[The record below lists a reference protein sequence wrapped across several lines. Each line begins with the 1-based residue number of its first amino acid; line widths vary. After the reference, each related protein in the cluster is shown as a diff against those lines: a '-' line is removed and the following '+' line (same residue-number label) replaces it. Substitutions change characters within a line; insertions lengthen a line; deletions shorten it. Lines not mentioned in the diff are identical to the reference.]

1 MWSYFARTPVGHSV
15 DERPPHISFT
25 LNVLASVVSVPLIGL
40 GTRVVSQSW
49 STAAFAALAWLVFV
63 VAMGLVLR
71 RKIRRNYVH
80 FIGPMSDEE
89 AKERI
94 RSASQEICSLQISGS
109 EFTAH
114 SVHVYREWLETDG
127 NRRLRIAFAD
137 PTDTKLLE
145 SVFKLS
151 GAAKLVENHEHGL
164 DHLRELVEAG
174 LNKYIKLREDFGD
187 RVDVRVYNFSPP
199 YSVHAIDP
207 EDKGKPGGSLFIEL
221 YLPDVRP
228 SERPSML
235 LSHDHSEYSRFLAK
249 SRAWFRA
256 STDAQAQP
264 RDHQQD
270 PGDGVAL

>member
-1 MWSYFARTPVGHSV
+1 VWSYSARKPVGHSV

-40 GTRVVSQSW
+40 GTRLVSQSW

-71 RKIRRNYVH
+71 RKIRRNYVI

-94 RSASQEICSLQISGS
+94 RSAKKEICSLQISGS

-151 GAAKLVENHEHGL
+151 GAAKLVENHERGL
-164 DHLRELVEAG
+164 DHLRELVETG
-174 LNKYIKLREDFGD
+174 LNKYIKLREDFGDD

-207 EDKGKPGGSLFIEL
+207 EDEGKPGGSLFIEF

-235 LSHDHSEYSRFLAK
+235 LSHDHSEYHRFLAK

-256 STDAQAQP
+256 STAAEAEPHLQGP
-264 RDHQQD
+264 E
-270 PGDGVAL
+270 DGVAL